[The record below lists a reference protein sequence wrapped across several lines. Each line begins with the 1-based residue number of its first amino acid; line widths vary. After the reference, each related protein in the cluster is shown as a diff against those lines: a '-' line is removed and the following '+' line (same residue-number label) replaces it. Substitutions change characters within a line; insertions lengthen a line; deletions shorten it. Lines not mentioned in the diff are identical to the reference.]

1 MNFLFKY
8 IKGFRG
14 KLRHYPILISID
26 KPSNTRIPKGGTFG
40 GAPTSTS
47 LSLEAQLASLLIK
60 RRARA
65 KALINLTREAL
76 LRALQH
82 AYARRLYMGH
92 VKIGTG
98 ELVNLILELELPAPK
113 W

>member
-1 MNFLFKY
+1 M
-8 IKGFRG
+8 
-14 KLRHYPILISID
+14 
-26 KPSNTRIPKGGTFG
+26 
-40 GAPTSTS
+40 
-47 LSLEAQLASLLIK
+47 LIK

-76 LRALQH
+76 LRALEH

-98 ELVNLILELELPAPK
+98 ELVNLILELELPTPK